1 MKTKEKV
8 SEDLKEKLR
17 EEWTLRV
24 HGGHFVDQL
33 YPFCP
38 NSKVADDIEDFWLS
52 KLDSYTAKGLG
63 RRGGLKRWKNV
74 SKKKRS
80 ELGRELV
87 LKRWK
92 KLKELTK

>member
-17 EEWTLRV
+17 NEFIRWIIDEYG
-24 HGGHFVDQL
+24 HGG
-33 YPFCP
+33 
-38 NSKVADDIEDFWLS
+38 NSGTDEQDNSVADWWLS

-92 KLKELTK
+92 KLKEL